1 MEQMSNPRVGL
12 VSVQVLEQV
21 PFFME
26 PLLHE
31 WAIEIQDGTLTAGH
45 RLSVGNLT
53 DARRFSWRTPS
64 VTTARAPS
72 VLEYGFELDA
82 GATAVVTMPFYNR

>member
-1 MEQMSNPRVGL
+1 M
-12 VSVQVLEQV
+12 LEQV

-31 WAIEIQDGTLTAGH
+31 WAIEIQGGALSAGH
-45 RLSVGNLT
+45 RLSVGNIT
-53 DARRFSWRTPS
+53 DARLFSWRTPS
-64 VTTARAPS
+64 VTTAKAPS

-82 GATAVVTMPFYNR
+82 GATAVVTMPFYNRWDL